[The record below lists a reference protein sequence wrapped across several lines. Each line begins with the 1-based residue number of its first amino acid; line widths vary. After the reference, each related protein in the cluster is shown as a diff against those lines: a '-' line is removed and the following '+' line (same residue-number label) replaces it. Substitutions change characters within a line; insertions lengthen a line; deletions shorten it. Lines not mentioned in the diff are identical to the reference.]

1 MLTMV
6 HFMLMF
12 SSEFFL
18 KRKEILSHAAVWM
31 DLEDI
36 RLNEISQLQKDRYCV
51 SPLIKWDT

>member
-1 MLTMV
+1 MV

-18 KRKEILSHAAVWM
+18 KRKEILTHAAVWM

-36 RLNEISQLQKDRYCV
+36 RLNEISQLPKDRYCM